1 MFIDGEV
8 SHGYWKSDPYRVMT
22 VEELFNIIAP
32 HIYVK
37 MGGAKDELESL
48 FKNTSGKRIVTE
60 PPYLYQ
66 INKKSINNL

>member
-1 MFIDGEV
+1 
-8 SHGYWKSDPYRVMT
+8 MT

-48 FKNTSGKRIVTE
+48 FKNTSGKRIVAE